1 MLELTAHTSL
11 CRKIQDASLIFKE
24 TLCCQEPLGVQNYPS
39 GSCSNGPEPTVSPG
53 AAAAAAVAVV
63 AQGLRQQMC
72 NMVAAAQHNASLS
85 GDASVGLVN
94 SLGGLVGHCNS
105 LGLPNNGTTHG
116 GMPGLGLASP
126 LGSSLRVSSP
136 VGSELRAGSPSESVA
151 ASPIPSPLGG
161 RSSGATPTPTT
172 PSGALSSVEVGI
184 GMSGMTYKPTA
195 TFTSPR
201 PENLFQEDIEDIVKS
216 PQLGSPD
223 SLVKEPKE
231 SITVKVEPII
241 GSPHE

>member
-1 MLELTAHTSL
+1 
-11 CRKIQDASLIFKE
+11 LILKD

-72 NMVAAAQHNASLS
+72 SMVAAAQHNVSLS
-85 GDASVGLVN
+85 GDAGVGLVN

-105 LGLPNNGTTHG
+105 LGLPSNGTTHG
-116 GMPGLGLASP
+116 GMPGLGLVSP
-126 LGSSLRVSSP
+126 LGSSLRCASP
-136 VGSELRAGSPSESVA
+136 VGSELRAGSPAESTA

-161 RSSGATPTPTT
+161 GSSGATPTPTT
-172 PSGALSSVEVGI
+172 PSGGGSGTLSNVEVGI
-184 GMSGMTYKPTA
+184 GVSGMTYKPTA

-223 SLVKEPKE
+223 NLVKEAKE
-231 SITVKVEPII
+231 TITVKVEPVI